1 LFLKENTETISEN
14 NALKKTYKFIETKI
28 LHRGFVAANRWR
40 SSQLDRYRSNIDS
53 IS

>member
-1 LFLKENTETISEN
+1 
-14 NALKKTYKFIETKI
+14 

-53 IS
+53 ISWNRGNL